1 MFFFQKN
8 NVFLLICNNN
18 KFEVQTNWNESNK
31 TKWKNKDE
39 FIKFEKKDNL
49 FCISRNV
56 PPERSMT
63 LDEGE
68 TVYTNW
74 HEADTEVAPEATGNG
89 NRAFLTLA
97 NSGSSF
103 LQQQRFNSSE

>member
-39 FIKFEKKDNL
+39 FIKFEKK
-49 FCISRNV
+49 R
-56 PPERSMT
+56 
-63 LDEGE
+63 
-68 TVYTNW
+68 
-74 HEADTEVAPEATGNG
+74 
-89 NRAFLTLA
+89 
-97 NSGSSF
+97 
-103 LQQQRFNSSE
+103 